1 MTQRDLSG
9 YSIDD
14 MRAQRALEAVQE
26 FVAEFK
32 RRQEPGQL
40 RQLTEG
46 ESLNGGILGQAPEDF
61 TEHELIEP
69 CLRALG
75 YSDTKQSGGPP
86 SGAIFRRQPSKFP
99 KVERKRPDYE
109 LLNVHDRLTCII
121 EVKAINRDSG
131 EAPEMAIDDIRSYLE
146 EDTFCNHKS
155 MNSADVLVGIGT
167 DGFHWEF
174 CVKDI
179 ESGKIHK
186 SDSSVS
192 ILSAVRSIMS
202 NDIQEVKPEDEVH
215 ETRIRVRNELK
226 SGLVATFSVEN
237 LVPEIVDTAD
247 EITV

>member
-9 YSIDD
+9 YNIDD
-14 MRAQRALEAVQE
+14 MRAQRALEAVQGFVVE
-26 FVAEFK
+26 FN

-40 RQLTEG
+40 RRLTEG
-46 ESLNGGILGQAPEDF
+46 KSLDGGILGQAPEDF

-75 YSDTKQSGGPP
+75 YSDTEQSGGPP
-86 SGAIFRRQPSKFP
+86 SGAIFRRQPTKFP

-121 EVKAINRDSG
+121 EVKAVNRDSG
-131 EAPEMAIDDIRSYLE
+131 DAPEMAIGDIKSYLE

-155 MNSADVLVGIGT
+155 MNSHDVLVGIGT
-167 DGFHWEF
+167 DGLHWEF

-179 ESGKIHK
+179 ESGNIRTGN
-186 SDSSVS
+186 SNVS
-192 ILSAVRSIMS
+192 ILSAVRDIMS
-202 NDIQEVKPEDEVH
+202 NEIQEVKPEDEAY
-215 ETRIRVRNELK
+215 ETRIQVRNELK
-226 SGLVATFSVEN
+226 SGLVAMFSVEN

-247 EITV
+247 EITL